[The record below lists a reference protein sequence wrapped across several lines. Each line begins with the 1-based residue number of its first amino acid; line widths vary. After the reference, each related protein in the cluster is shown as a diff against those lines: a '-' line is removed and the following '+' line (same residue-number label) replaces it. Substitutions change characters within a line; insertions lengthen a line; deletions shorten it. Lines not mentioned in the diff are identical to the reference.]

1 MGNEAAFGDENADK
15 YFLGSRGLSAGTVLD
30 ANLGQGAAV
39 AGTVGGGVI
48 GAAAGAGLGIGASKM
63 ATSALK
69 DTRIP
74 DINIPKKMP
83 LIGGKSLALSKPG
96 LHSPKIRGLGAIGAI
111 AGAAIG
117 GSAYL
122 RGYTNRNKDFIQSN
136 PYSKGS
142 AMQASSTGAY
152 GDIVLGMHNSRRG

>member
-1 MGNEAAFGDENADK
+1 M
-15 YFLGSRGLSAGTVLD
+15 D
-30 ANLGQGAAV
+30 ANLGQGTAV
-39 AGTVGGGVI
+39 SGTVGGAAV
-48 GAAAGAGLGIGASKM
+48 GAAGGAALGIGASKM

-74 DINIPKKMP
+74 DINIPNKVP
-83 LIGGKSLALSKPG
+83 LVGGKSLALSKAG
-96 LHSPKIRGLGAIGAI
+96 THSPKIRGLGAVGAI

-117 GSAYL
+117 GSSYL
-122 RGYTNRNKDFIQSN
+122 RNYTNRNKEFLQSN
-136 PYSKGS
+136 PYSRGS